1 MPYLMFIGLP
11 IILGT
16 IADKFVLS
24 DEQIGWIASADL
36 SGLFLG
42 SIVTSLLIR
51 RVPLRRLALI
61 GVAIGLIGNGL
72 SSSADDLIQFCI
84 IRFIADFG
92 SGVCHALGLACLSR
106 SKAPSR
112 NFSAY
117 LIVIVIIG
125 SAWLFALP
133 TLSAN
138 WGIPGIFWSMATAFV
153 VLGLLLPRIKDQEAS
168 FPLTTNQTTTTQTNP
183 KESSMALRLTPWIC
197 LVGLVFFNA
206 GVTSHWTFSERLGAS
221 IGLSTYFI
229 STTFTLCNLMTIV
242 GYLFANRLTDRW
254 GVYKPNFTVLFVL
267 GSAILVSAGLLT
279 KWAYVVA
286 IFLFFQ
292 TWGMSTIFQLA
303 TLSTLDS
310 TGRFI
315 ALSPAANGLGMTL
328 GPALAS
334 LLMTY
339 GMTLSGLIVVNSV
352 IIFITLFAF
361 VGVALITKGANRKS
375 RIQPMIASAK

>member
-1 MPYLMFIGLP
+1 
-11 IILGT
+11 
-16 IADKFVLS
+16 
-24 DEQIGWIASADL
+24 
-36 SGLFLG
+36 
-42 SIVTSLLIR
+42 
-51 RVPLRRLALI
+51 
-61 GVAIGLIGNGL
+61 
-72 SSSADDLIQFCI
+72 
-84 IRFIADFG
+84 
-92 SGVCHALGLACLSR
+92 
-106 SKAPSR
+106 
-112 NFSAY
+112 
-117 LIVIVIIG
+117 
-125 SAWLFALP
+125 
-133 TLSAN
+133 
-138 WGIPGIFWSMATAFV
+138 MATAFV

-328 GPALAS
+328 GPCIGKFADDLRNDAKRPDCRKFGDNIH
-334 LLMTY
+334 Y
-339 GMTLSGLIVVNSV
+339 V
-352 IIFITLFAF
+352 ICFC
-361 VGVALITKGANRKS
+361 RS
-375 RIQPMIASAK
+375 RIDHQRREQKKPHPTDDCVGKVIMV